1 MGIPETPE
9 AGSLTRFPQNAGIES
24 CNCWYQVT
32 EPETPGSL
40 SASRTGRAFTG
51 TIGSMG
57 MIRTMRSVVRFRS
70 FERDPDLRRMQT
82 AANIG
87 DLRAIAHKRL
97 PQGVFDYVDGGAE
110 DEVTYA
116 RNEQDFHNW
125 EFVPTVMRDVSNID
139 TSSEILGRKA
149 PFPLILAPTGFTR
162 IVDPPGE
169 LSVASTAAERNIPYS
184 LSTLG
189 TRSIE
194 EVAEAGAGGRNWFQV
209 YVWKDRGLV
218 RNMIERAKAAG
229 YEALCI
235 TVDLVVPGRRE
246 RDVRNGMTLPP
257 KLGLGMMIESVRRP
271 GWTWR
276 FLNAEPITFSNMVGF
291 HDEDGTTAVALS
303 SLVNDQFDPSL
314 SWDDMEWF
322 RSLWDGPII
331 IKGIQSVAD
340 ARRAVE
346 HDIAAICVSNHG
358 GRQLESAPSSIE
370 LIEPIAQAVGDSVEI
385 ICDGGVRRGADII
398 KAIAL
403 GAGSVMVGRP
413 YLYGLGAGGRK
424 GVEWVLD
431 FFEDG
436 MRRSM
441 ALTGVRSVAEIT
453 RDLVRR
459 RP

>member
-1 MGIPETPE
+1 
-9 AGSLTRFPQNAGIES
+9 
-24 CNCWYQVT
+24 
-32 EPETPGSL
+32 
-40 SASRTGRAFTG
+40 
-51 TIGSMG
+51 MG
-57 MIRTMRSVVRFRS
+57 MIKTMRSVVRFRS
-70 FERDPDLRRMQT
+70 FERDPDLRRMQA
-82 AANIG
+82 AANIH
-87 DLRAIAHKRL
+87 DLRAIAQRRL

-110 DEVTYA
+110 DEVTYH

-125 EFVPTVMRDVSNID
+125 EFVPTVMRDVSKID
-139 TSSEILGRKA
+139 TSSEILGRRA

-169 LSVASTAAERNIPYS
+169 LSVARAAAERDIPYA

-194 EVAEAGAGGRNWFQV
+194 EIAEAGAGGRNWFQV
-209 YVWKDRGLV
+209 YVWRDRDLV
-218 RNMIERAKAAG
+218 RNMIERAKESG

-257 KLGLGMMIESVRRP
+257 KLGVGMMIEGVRKP

-276 FLNAEPITFSNMVGF
+276 FLNADPITFSNIVGF
-291 HDEDGTTAVALS
+291 HEEDGTTAVALAT
-303 SLVNDQFDPSL
+303 LVNDQFDASL
-314 SWDDMEWF
+314 SWADIEWF
-322 RSLWDGPII
+322 RSLWEGPMI
-331 IKGIQSVAD
+331 IKGIQSVPD
-340 ARRAVE
+340 ARRAADCGVQ
-346 HDIAAICVSNHG
+346 AICVSNHG
-358 GRQLESAPSSIE
+358 GRQLEGAPSAIE
-370 LIEPIAQAVGDSVEI
+370 LIEPVAHEVGDEVEI

-403 GAGSVMVGRP
+403 GADSVMVGRP
-413 YLYGLGAGGRK
+413 YLYGLGAGGLK
-424 GVEWVLD
+424 GVQWVLD
-431 FFEDG
+431 FFEEG

-441 ALTGVRSVAEIT
+441 ALTGVRSVPEIT

>member
-1 MGIPETPE
+1 
-9 AGSLTRFPQNAGIES
+9 
-24 CNCWYQVT
+24 
-32 EPETPGSL
+32 
-40 SASRTGRAFTG
+40 
-51 TIGSMG
+51 
-57 MIRTMRSVVRFRS
+57 MRSVIRFRT
-70 FERDPDLRRMQT
+70 FERDPDLRRMQS
-82 AANIG
+82 AANVR
-87 DLRAIAHKRL
+87 DLREIARRRL
-97 PQGVFDYVDGGAE
+97 PKGVFDYVDGGAE
-110 DEVTYA
+110 DEVTYR

-125 EFVPTVMRDVSNID
+125 EFAPTVMRDVSAID
-139 TSSEILGRKA
+139 TSSRVLGRKV
-149 PFPLILAPTGFTR
+149 PIPLVLAPTGFTR

-169 LSVASTAAERNIPYS
+169 LSVARVAAERALPYS

-194 EVAEAGAGGRNWFQV
+194 EVAEAAGGGRNWFQV

-218 RNMIERAKAAG
+218 RNMVERAKESG

-257 KLGLGMMIESVRRP
+257 KLGLGMILEGVRKP

-276 FLNAEPITFSNMVGF
+276 FLNAEPITFANVAGF
-291 HDEDGTTAVALS
+291 HESDGTTAVALS
-303 SLVNDQFDPSL
+303 SLVNDQFDASL
-314 SWDDMEWF
+314 SWKDIEWF
-322 RSLWDGPII
+322 RSLWEGPII

-340 ARRAVE
+340 ARRAVD
-346 HDIAAICVSNHG
+346 HGVQAICVSNHG
-358 GRQLESAPSSIE
+358 GRQLEGAPSAIG
-370 LIEPIAQAVGDSVEI
+370 LIEPIAREVGDEVEI

-403 GAGSVMVGRP
+403 GADCVMVGRP

-431 FFEDG
+431 FFEEG
-436 MRRSM
+436 MRRTM
-441 ALTGVRSVAEIT
+441 ALTGVRSVPEIT
-453 RDLVRR
+453 RDLVNR

>member
-1 MGIPETPE
+1 
-9 AGSLTRFPQNAGIES
+9 
-24 CNCWYQVT
+24 
-32 EPETPGSL
+32 
-40 SASRTGRAFTG
+40 
-51 TIGSMG
+51 
-57 MIRTMRSVVRFRS
+57 MRSVVRFRS
-70 FERDPDLRRMQT
+70 FERDPDLRRMQM
-82 AANIG
+82 AANVK
-87 DLRAIAHKRL
+87 DLRAIAEKRL
-97 PQGVFDYVDGGAE
+97 PRGVFDYVDGGAE

-116 RNEQDFHNW
+116 RNERDFYSW
-125 EFVPTVMRDVSNID
+125 EFVPNVMRDVSSID
-139 TSSEILGRKA
+139 TSSDILGRKA

-169 LSVASTAAERNIPYS
+169 LSVARAAASRDIPYA

-194 EVAEAGAGGRNWFQV
+194 EVADAGAGGRNWYQV

-218 RNMIERAKAAG
+218 RNMIERANAAG

-257 KLGLGMMIESVRRP
+257 KLGLGMMLEGVRKP
-271 GWTWR
+271 AWTWR
-276 FLNAEPITFSNMVGF
+276 FLNAEPITFANVVGL
-291 HDEDGTTAVALS
+291 HEEDGTTAVALS
-303 SLVNDQFDPSL
+303 TLVNDQFDASL
-314 SWDDMEWF
+314 SWDDIEWF
-322 RSLWDGPII
+322 RSLWDGPMI

-346 HDIAAICVSNHG
+346 HDIQAICVSNHG
-358 GRQLESAPSSIE
+358 GRQLEGAPTAIGM
-370 LIEPIAQAVGDSVEI
+370 IEPIAQEVGDSVEI

-403 GAGSVMVGRP
+403 GADSVMVGRP
-413 YLYGLGAGGRK
+413 YLYGLGAGGLK

-431 FFEDG
+431 FFEEG

-441 ALTGVRSVAEIT
+441 ALTGVRSVSEIT

>member
-1 MGIPETPE
+1 
-9 AGSLTRFPQNAGIES
+9 
-24 CNCWYQVT
+24 
-32 EPETPGSL
+32 
-40 SASRTGRAFTG
+40 
-51 TIGSMG
+51 MG
-57 MIRTMRSVVRFRS
+57 MIRTIGSVVRFRS
-70 FERDPDLRRMQT
+70 FERDPDLRRMQA

-87 DLRAIAHKRL
+87 DLRAIAHRRL
-97 PQGVFDYVDGGAE
+97 PKGVFDYVDGAAE
-110 DEVTYA
+110 DEVTYR

-125 EFVPTVMRDVSNID
+125 EFSPSVLRDVSNID
-139 TSSEILGRKA
+139 TSSDILGRQA
-149 PFPLILAPTGFTR
+149 PLPLILAPTGFTR

-169 LSVASTAAERNIPYS
+169 LSVAQAAAARSIPYA

-218 RNMIERAKAAG
+218 RNMIERADAAG

-235 TVDLVVPGRRE
+235 TVDLAVPGRRE

-257 KLGLGMMIESVRRP
+257 KLGLGMMLEGLLKPS
-271 GWTWR
+271 WTWR
-276 FLNAEPITFSNMVGF
+276 FLRADPITFANVVGLA
-291 HDEDGTTAVALS
+291 DADGTTAVALS
-303 SLVNDQFDPSL
+303 TLINDQFDPTL
-314 SWDDMEWF
+314 SWDDIDWF
-322 RSLWDGPII
+322 RALWKGPII

-340 ARRAVE
+340 ARRAVD
-346 HDIAAICVSNHG
+346 HGVQGIVVSNHG
-358 GRQLESAPSSIE
+358 GRQLEGAPTPIE
-370 LIEPIAQAVGDSVEI
+370 LIEPIAQEVGDEVEI

-403 GAGSVMVGRP
+403 GADCVMVGRP
-413 YLYGLGAGGRK
+413 YLYGLGSGGQK

-431 FFEDG
+431 FLEEG

-441 ALTGVRSVAEIT
+441 ALTGVRYVSEIT